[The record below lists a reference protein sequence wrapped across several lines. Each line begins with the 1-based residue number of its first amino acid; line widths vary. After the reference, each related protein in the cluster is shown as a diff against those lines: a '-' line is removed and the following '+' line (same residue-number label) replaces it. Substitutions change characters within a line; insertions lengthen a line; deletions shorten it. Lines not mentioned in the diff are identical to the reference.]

1 MSRPA
6 KYCDLGANWFTGCE
20 PGLPCWERCWARA
33 MANRLKGRYG
43 YPADEPFRPTFHEA
57 ALAKPLPRKPAVI
70 ALNFMGDW
78 ALASR
83 DRITDMLAMMSTYPQ
98 HTFLTLTKR
107 PHLFTNKMVSI
118 YPDNVWLGTSAS
130 TQAELDAR
138 LPALLAIPAA
148 HYWVSLEPILG
159 PVDLRCVA
167 AARVAD
173 GRWGVD
179 YLDTEYQHVDWV
191 AVGCESGPRARW
203 GRRGQCW
210 CADGGGLV
218 CPQDDC
224 CDDEPACDV
233 CEYEVNGWTRSV
245 VAQCR
250 AAGVPVWVKQVPVLR
265 DGASRVSDDPEAF
278 PEDLRVQ
285 ERPFPKGGRE
295 R

>member
-57 ALAKPLPRKPAVI
+57 ALAKPLPRKPKVI
-70 ALNFMGDW
+70 AANFMGDW
-78 ALASR
+78 ALANAGEVFE
-83 DRITDMLAMMSTYPQ
+83 MVLAMDLPGRA

-107 PHLFTNKMVSI
+107 PGLLATKLRCFSSLAPNI
-118 YPDNVWLGTSAS
+118 WLGTSAS

-148 HYWVSLEPILG
+148 HYWLSLEPLLG

-167 AARVAD
+167 AAQMED

-179 YLDTEYQHVDWV
+179 YLDPEYQHVEWV
-191 AVGCESGPRARW
+191 VVGCESRPRARW
-203 GRRGQCW
+203 GQPHMRYHP
-210 CADGGGLV
+210 ADGLV
-218 CPQDDC
+218 SDIL
-224 CDDEPACDV
+224 DV
-233 CEYEVNGWTRSV
+233 ADWTYSTV
-245 VAQCR
+245 IQCR

-265 DGASRVSDDPEAF
+265 DGEWRVGDDPEEF

-285 ERPFPKGGRE
+285 ERPF
-295 R
+295 

>member
-148 HYWVSLEPILG
+148 HYWLSLEPLLG

-191 AVGCESGPRARW
+191 VVGCESGRRARW
-203 GRRGQCW
+203 GG
-210 CADGGGLV
+210 AEHDT
-218 CPQDDC
+218 
-224 CDDEPACDV
+224 A
-233 CEYEVNGWTRSV
+233 SV

-250 AAGVPVWVKQVPVLR
+250 AAGVPVWVKQLPCWVDITHEDRSVETTV
-265 DGASRVSDDPEAF
+265 RVSDDPEAF